1 MSLSRNLAKLAAVG
15 TTVWGTSIVLGAIAS
30 APVTAPL
37 AAAGG
42 AIIGVG
48 GTLGLFG
55 GRGK

>member
-1 MSLSRNLAKLAAVG
+1 MSFRRNLAKLAAVG
-15 TTVWGTSIVLGAIAS
+15 TTVWGTTIVLTAIAS